1 MKNHSVTIINR
12 DLNRLGRIKLNFKLF
27 FMNLNDIN
35 KLDLEQI
42 LINNYLLKSIK
53 KTDKSIWVISPFR
66 PNESTPS
73 FHISKNYKYDI
84 WFDHGNGLGGK
95 NVDFFMFYL
104 KTDVKGVLKY
114 FNENSFSFQKQNDF
128 QLEKIQTK
136 NEYEI
141 LKLKEISSF
150 SLIQYLEKR
159 KLPLKI
165 VERYCKE
172 IHYKLNQKTYYA
184 IAFPNNQNGYEIRNK
199 YVKMCLV
206 KKDISLIKNNQNRLK
221 IFESWSDFISYLFL
235 FPTDEF
241 LYDFLILNSIA
252 LLRKNIELINKYES
266 IQTYFDHDDA
276 GKSATIFL
284 ETELKTKVKDDS
296 NFYET
301 YKDLNEFILE
311 E

>member
-1 MKNHSVTIINR
+1 MNINE
-12 DLNRLGRIKLNFKLF
+12 
-27 FMNLNDIN
+27 IN
-35 KLDLEQI
+35 SLDLEQI
-42 LINNYLLKSIK
+42 LTKTYLLKSIK
-53 KTDKSIWVISPFR
+53 KTEKSIWVISPFR

-73 FHISKNYKYDI
+73 FHISKIYKYDI

-95 NVDFFMFYL
+95 NIDFFIYYL

-128 QLEKIQTK
+128 QFEKIETK

-150 SLIQYLEKR
+150 PLVQYLEER
-159 KLPLKI
+159 KLSLKI
-165 VERYCKE
+165 VKQYCKE

-184 IAFPNNQNGYEIRNK
+184 IAFQNNQNGYEIRNK

-206 KKDISLIKNNQNRLK
+206 KKDISLIENNQNKLK

-252 LLRKNIELINKYES
+252 LLRKNIELINKYEL
-266 IQTYFDHDDA
+266 IQTYFDHDEA
-276 GKSATIFL
+276 GKSATKFL
-284 ETELKTKVKDDS
+284 KTELKTKVKDDS
-296 NFYET
+296 PFYKN
-301 YKDLNEFILE
+301 YKDLNEFIIFE
-311 E
+311 K